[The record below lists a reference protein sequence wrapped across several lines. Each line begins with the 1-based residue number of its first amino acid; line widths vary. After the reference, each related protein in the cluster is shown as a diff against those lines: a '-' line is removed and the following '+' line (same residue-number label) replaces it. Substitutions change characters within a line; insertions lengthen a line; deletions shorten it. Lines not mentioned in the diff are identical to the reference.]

1 MLKLS
6 KCGKLVKRRIPF
18 DLKKMDSNKVDQCT
32 VYLENFPE
40 SLKLEDIAK
49 IFSRAGEIRNI
60 TLPKFGKSESA
71 MDTDESVSLSKG
83 FCFIEFDSKES
94 AKQAVSIFN
103 NCIPEE
109 LTNASHKN
117 YVGDRD
123 KVCQLNVMSKA
134 SWKLFK
140 EEARLIKQEIAR
152 LNSTSMFTSGE
163 KARYDGFIKGTLLRF
178 NHRLGNTMLT
188 KRNLREVLRHFGMVA
203 YVDLHGKAMKQ
214 ALIRFAS
221 KVHTQDFLAKA
232 ANNDSPETDFL
243 SSGGNSEFEANQAFK
258 SVLVSLS

>member
-18 DLKKMDSNKVDQCT
+18 DLKKVDSNKVDQCT

-49 IFSRAGEIRNI
+49 IFSRAGEVRNI

-140 EEARLIKQEIAR
+140 EEARLIK
-152 LNSTSMFTSGE
+152 
-163 KARYDGFIKGTLLRF
+163 
-178 NHRLGNTMLT
+178 
-188 KRNLREVLRHFGMVA
+188 
-203 YVDLHGKAMKQ
+203 
-214 ALIRFAS
+214 
-221 KVHTQDFLAKA
+221 
-232 ANNDSPETDFL
+232 
-243 SSGGNSEFEANQAFK
+243 
-258 SVLVSLS
+258 